1 MTAAAQDPSSFGSQ
15 GKRDGPDLVKGSIRA
30 CTVAARLMAE
40 TPVVVLAREGPDGL
54 TKEPPQPAPKPEQS
68 PRRHMTN
75 ADAIALHEFKP
86 ARTTAGLSST
96 WPITTSSK
104 APSRS

>member
-1 MTAAAQDPSSFGSQ
+1 M
-15 GKRDGPDLVKGSIRA
+15 
-30 CTVAARLMAE
+30 
-40 TPVVVLAREGPDGL
+40 LAREGPDGL

-68 PRRHMTN
+68 PRRHTAN

-86 ARTTAGLSST
+86 ARTTAGLSSA

-104 APSRS
+104 ATKQVVENQTALHMDMES